1 MNKFE
6 LVKALAK
13 DAGVNQET
21 AANFVASLEKIV
33 KETVVEKG
41 EQIQIT
47 GFGTFKQKV
56 GKSRDAIN
64 PLNKKKIKTKAYRSL
79 SFTAS
84 QSVKKFD

>member
-13 DAGVNQET
+13 DAGVTQET
-21 AANFVASLEKIV
+21 ASAVVASLEKVV
-33 KETVVEKG
+33 KETVIENG

-56 GKSRDAIN
+56 AKSRDAIN
-64 PLNKKKIKTKAYRSL
+64 PLNKKPIKTKAYRSL
-79 SFTAS
+79 TFTAS
-84 QSVKKFD
+84 QSVKQFD